1 MGIQRF
7 IWVVG
12 RISFY
17 ALLLLLLVTV
27 IYTLSHD
34 QMLAGLISGV
44 MFFLALYY
52 GLIRLKIPAYSV
64 VVRDGKVVFFIP
76 ETTVRNRF
84 DFVTRGQTIVEL
96 PHYGLLDRPYKL
108 EIFSPDSEGSLFSC
122 RLSLDLDY
130 LMEPTAWQRAYDSF
144 VLHQERLSLEV
155 KRLLLKSSAR
165 LVCRPVPL
173 QGEEATQEYLKPL
186 VAELNLGLE
195 SVGLKIEEANCSFTA
210 GSTLVRFVAAE
221 QEILEKGVTGAVS
234 GGVINYKASGET
246 PGSEDMSSIQAR
258 TLDANRYF

>member
-1 MGIQRF
+1 MRIQRI

-12 RISFY
+12 RILFY
-17 ALLLLLLVTV
+17 ALLFLLLVVV

-34 QMLAGLISGV
+34 QFLAGLIFGV
-44 MFFLALYY
+44 MFILALYK
-52 GLIRLKIPAYSV
+52 GLICIKIPAYSL

-76 ETTVRNRF
+76 EKTVRNRF
-84 DFVTRGQTIVEL
+84 DFVSRGQTIVEL

-108 EIFSPDSEGSLFSC
+108 EIFSPDSEGSLYSC
-122 RLSLDLDY
+122 RLSLHLDY

-155 KRLLLKSSAR
+155 RRLLLKSSAS

-173 QGEEATQEYLKPL
+173 QGEEAMQEYLKPL

-221 QEILEKGVTGAVS
+221 QEILEKGVTGSVS
-234 GGVINYKASGET
+234 GSV
-246 PGSEDMSSIQAR
+246 R
-258 TLDANRYF
+258 

>member
-1 MGIQRF
+1 MRLQRI

-17 ALLLLLLVTV
+17 ALLLLLLVAV

-34 QMLAGLISGV
+34 QFLAGLITGV
-44 MFFLALYY
+44 LFIIALYF

-84 DFVTRGQTIVEL
+84 DFVSRGQTIVEL

-108 EIFSPDSEGSLFSC
+108 EIISPDSEGGLYSC

-144 VLHQERLSLEV
+144 VQHQERLSLEV
-155 KRLLLKSSAR
+155 RRVLLKSAAR
-165 LVCRPVPL
+165 LACRPVPL
-173 QGEEATQEYLKPL
+173 QGEEAMQEYLKPL

-195 SVGLKIEEANCSFTA
+195 NVGLKIEEAKCSFTA
-210 GSTLVRFVAAE
+210 GSPLVRFVSAE
-221 QEILEKGVTGAVS
+221 QEILEKGITGAVS
-234 GGVINYKASGET
+234 GEV
-246 PGSEDMSSIQAR
+246 R
-258 TLDANRYF
+258 

>member
-1 MGIQRF
+1 MTIQRT

-17 ALLLLLLVTV
+17 ALLMLFLVIV

-34 QMLAGLISGV
+34 QFLAGLISGV
-44 MFFLALYY
+44 IFILILYK
-52 GLIRLKIPAYSV
+52 GLICIKIAAYSL
-64 VVRDGKVVFFIP
+64 VVRDGKVVFCIP

-84 DFVTRGQTIVEL
+84 DFVSRGQTIVEL

-108 EIFSPDSEGSLFSC
+108 EIFSPDNEGSLYSC
-122 RLSLDLDY
+122 RLSLHLDY
-130 LMEPTAWQRAYDSF
+130 IMEPAAWQRAYDSF
-144 VLHQERLSLEV
+144 VIHQERLPFEV
-155 KRLLLKSSAR
+155 RRLLLKSSAR

-173 QGEEATQEYLKPL
+173 QDEKAMQEYLKPL

-195 SVGLKIEEANCSFTA
+195 SVGLKIEEASCSFTA

-221 QEILEKGVTGAVS
+221 QEVLEKAATNAFPGA
-234 GGVINYKASGET
+234 
-246 PGSEDMSSIQAR
+246 
-258 TLDANRYF
+258 